1 MLPSTAF
8 RTLALATALPLVV
21 ALPAAAQID
30 LTALSTETRAYETAT
45 SWQERPYRPAG
56 VVEYVSMPGSVILD
70 VRMVFDGPWSDE
82 VQRVSVS
89 SRDIRLVLP
98 DGTELGAVG
107 GHPNWG
113 QMTLQSRSLSG
124 SRPRDFPTDDRDLYW
139 NGIFIVPKGTTTA
152 TLRLGGDVRFE
163 GAVTVPGPT
172 REEDAASFATFRPT
186 GVRRFRIAELQDG
199 RGTEAVSSTIPAPQ
213 GMVIAEVEI
222 DVSGVMS
229 NQVDGDDRFTWN
241 THNFRLVDDAGV
253 TMGLV
258 GERFMNRVLDSQY
271 NGVNV
276 GSSTERTVLW
286 VVPEDLTEARLL
298 FGETEV
304 ARVPL
309 GTAAITDTD

>member
-1 MLPSTAF
+1 MPPEGSIRA
-8 RTLALATALPLVV
+8 LALAAALPLFA
-21 ALPAAAQID
+21 ALPASAQID
-30 LTALSTETRAYETAT
+30 LTALSTETRAYETVT

-56 VVEYVSMPGSVILD
+56 VVEYVNMPGSVILD
-70 VRMVFDGPWSDE
+70 VRMVFDGPWSDDI
-82 VQRVSVS
+82 QRISVS

-124 SRPRDFPTDDRDLYW
+124 SRPRDFPAEDRDLYW
-139 NGIFIVPKGTTTA
+139 NGIFIVPKGTATA

-163 GAVTVPGPT
+163 GPVSVPGLT
-172 REEDAASFATFRPT
+172 RPEDAASFATFHPT
-186 GVRRFRIAELQDG
+186 GVRRFRVARLEDG
-199 RGTEAVSSTIPAPQ
+199 RGAEAVSSTIPAPR
-213 GMVIAEVEI
+213 GMVLAEVEI
-222 DVSGVMS
+222 AVEGVMS
-229 NQVDGDDRFTWN
+229 NQVDGGDRFTWH
-241 THNFRLVDDAGV
+241 THHFRLVDDAGV

-258 GERFMNRVLDSQY
+258 GERFMRRLLDSQY
-271 NGVNV
+271 NGTNL
-276 GSSTERTVLW
+276 GASTDRTVIWL
-286 VVPEDLTEARLL
+286 VPEDLGEARLL